1 MVNPLN
7 DQLSGALQSNL
18 VWRNQFSG
26 ENIIWQLNGTEFA
39 VNRNAPQAGQDY
51 LNLLAISDS
60 DWEIKGTGDFNGD
73 QKDDAVWR
81 NRRTGENVVWYLN
94 DTQFAANPNAP
105 QMGQDFDY
113 LPALPN
119 DSWALQAIGDF
130 NRDGWSDLV
139 WRHQVTG
146 DNVVWYLRDQQFI
159 HNPTA
164 PQPGQDYDYFF
175 ALRDQNWQIKGAAD
189 FNADGWDDLLWRNQA
204 TGENTVWFLNNTQ
217 FVDNPG
223 TPQLG
228 QDFAYLA
235 PIVDRDWDIATTG
248 HFNADH
254 QTDIVWRHQRT
265 GENIVWLLNGT
276 KFAVNSA
283 APQPNQDFIYLLT
296 LPDQHWE
303 LVGSLTRT
311 TNPPAADAAATTDL
325 INLDPP
331 PAPTDNR
338 PSGTT
343 LQSAFELGSITGL
356 DVVQESISSTAEHDY
371 YRFTVSTQQ
380 SINVLLNGLTA
391 NADLQLLDAS
401 GNQVKDAFGRDS
413 KLHTGTAPE
422 VRSRILDA
430 GTYYLH
436 VYGDNVNTSYELSIL
451 GLATS
456 SSDIDR
462 VVELTN
468 FYRTQSD
475 LNALSPNTALNN
487 AAQGHS
493 QAMALDDFFSH
504 QGINGSN
511 PTQRAQAAG
520 YVGSAGEN
528 IAAGHLNAEHVMEQW
543 MYSTGHRN
551 NILNAN
557 YQDIGVGYY
566 YLADDRGTEQWQRYW
581 TSLFGIPR

>member
-1 MVNPLN
+1 MLNPLG

-18 VWRNQFSG
+18 VWRNQLSG
-26 ENIIWQLNGTEFA
+26 ENVVWQLDGTQFA
-39 VNRNAPQAGQDY
+39 FNRNAPQAGQDY
-51 LNLLAISDS
+51 VNLLSISDP
-60 DWEIKGTGDFNGD
+60 DWEIKGTGDFNAD

-94 DTQFAANPNAP
+94 DIQFAANPGAP
-105 QMGQDFDY
+105 QMEQDFDH
-113 LPALPN
+113 LPALP
-119 DSWALQAIGDF
+119 DDTWEMQAIGDF
-130 NRDGWSDLV
+130 NQDGWSDIV

-146 DNVVWYLRDQQFI
+146 DNVVWYLRNNQFI
-159 HNPTA
+159 QNPTA
-164 PQPGQDYDYFF
+164 PELGQDYDYFF

-189 FNADGWDDLLWRNQA
+189 FNADGFDDLLWRNQA

-223 TPQLG
+223 TPQRG
-228 QDFAYLA
+228 QDFDYLA
-235 PIVDRDWDIATTG
+235 PIADRNWDIATTG
-248 HFNADH
+248 HFNDDR
-254 QTDIVWRHQRT
+254 QTDIVWRHKRT

-276 KFAVNSA
+276 KFAVNPA
-283 APQPNQDFIYLLT
+283 APQQNQDFVYLLT
-296 LPDQHWE
+296 LPNQNWE
-303 LVGSLTRT
+303 LVGSLTR
-311 TNPPAADAAATTDL
+311 AASLPEDSAPTTDAP
-325 INLDPP
+325 INPDPP
-331 PAPTDNR
+331 ISPSNNP

-343 LQSAFELGSITGL
+343 FESAFELGAISGL
-356 DVVQESISSTAEHDY
+356 DVVQESISNAAANDY
-371 YRFTVSTQQ
+371 YRFSVSTQQ
-380 SINVLLNGLTA
+380 SINVLLNGLAA

-401 GNQVKDAFGRDS
+401 GNRVKDAFGRDS
-413 KLHTGTAPE
+413 KFNAGNAPE

-430 GTYYLH
+430 GTYYLR
-436 VYGDNVNTSYELSIL
+436 VYGENVNTSYKLSIL
-451 GLATS
+451 GLAATT
-456 SSDIDR
+456 DYIDR

-475 LNALSPNTALNN
+475 LNALVQNSALNN

-504 QGINGSN
+504 QGLNGSS

-520 YVGSAGEN
+520 YAGGAGEN
-528 IAAGHLNAEHVMEQW
+528 IAAGHVNAEHVMEQW
-543 MYSTGHRN
+543 MYSAGHRD

-566 YLADDRGTEQWQRYW
+566 YLADDRGTQQWRRYW